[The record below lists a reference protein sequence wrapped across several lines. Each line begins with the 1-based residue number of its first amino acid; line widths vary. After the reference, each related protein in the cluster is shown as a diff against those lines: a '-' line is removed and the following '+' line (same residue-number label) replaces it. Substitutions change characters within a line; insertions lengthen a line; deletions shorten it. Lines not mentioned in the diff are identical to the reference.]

1 MAQIVDILKTVTDL
15 GLYDTAVKAYNNRL
29 HRIQAHR
36 AHGSILIIYTI
47 DEPNANI
54 VASNFMRYCMR

>member
-1 MAQIVDILKTVTDL
+1 MAQVVDMLKTVTDL

-36 AHGSILIIYTI
+36 AHVSILIIYTI
-47 DEPNANI
+47 DELNAKI
-54 VASNFMRYCMR
+54 VASSLMRYCVR